1 MTTTISFVPA
11 TERQIAFLTSL
22 LEQESRRYQQIDPD
36 NGPEFALAN
45 REWIDDLLTGRY
57 VMAKSDASR
66 SIERVKTWLADNPA
80 PHEARG
86 NDRPAVAGRPQV
98 TEGLY
103 IKDGTVYRV
112 QRSKTGNLYAKRLVP
127 NGRKG
132 QFVYAPGVTRTLTAD
147 DVLTAE
153 RAAEFGRVQVF
164 CACCGLEL
172 DTEES
177 RARGIGPVCFRRHF
191 A

>member
-1 MTTTISFVPA
+1 MTATMIANPA

-22 LEQESRRYQQIDPD
+22 LEQQSRRYQQIDPD

-45 REWIDDLLTGRY
+45 SEWADDLLTGRA
-57 VMAKSDASR
+57 VLSKSDASK
-66 SIERVKTWLADNPA
+66 SIDRLKTWLAENPA
-80 PHEARG
+80 PFAEKAQ
-86 NDRPAVAGRPQV
+86 APQV

-103 IKDGTVYRV
+103 IRDGVVYRV
-112 QRSKTGNLYAKRLVP
+112 QRSQKGHLYAKRLEPV
-127 NGRKG
+127 GRKG
-132 QFVYAPGVTRTLTAD
+132 RFVYAAGAMAKITPD
-147 DVLTAE
+147 DVLTVE
-153 RAAEFGRVQVF
+153 RAAEFGRIQVF